1 MAEKKAPAQPAGS
14 APEAKGAAPRSGGI
28 EWLQDHMTTHF
39 ANVVNVQSTRE
50 QVDLFFGT
58 NQTWN
63 IAGSD
68 KVSVE
73 LSNRIIL
80 TPFAAKRL
88 LTVLGSVLKEY
99 EGRYGTLNIER

>member
-1 MAEKKAPAQPAGS
+1 MAKNPATSDPQSKTPEPPKPATVQWIDKTM
-14 APEAKGAAPRSGGI
+14 A
-28 EWLQDHMTTHF
+28 THF

-63 IAGSD
+63 VAGGAQVAVD
-68 KVSVE
+68 

-80 TPFAAKRL
+80 TPYAAKRL
-88 LTVLGSVLKEY
+88 WTVLGGVLREY
-99 EGRYGTLNIER
+99 ETRHGSLDIER

>member
-1 MAEKKAPAQPAGS
+1 MAAKSAPPETAAPPAPAT
-14 APEAKGAAPRSGGI
+14 EAARPSTVQWNDKNMA
-28 EWLQDHMTTHF
+28 THF

-63 IAGSD
+63 VAEGS
-68 KVSVE
+68 SVIVD

-88 LTVLGSVLKEY
+88 LTVLGGVLREY
-99 EGRYGTLNIER
+99 EQRHGPLQL

>member
-1 MAEKKAPAQPAGS
+1 MSETNLDAAGTPAAGNGQVQTRDTQL
-14 APEAKGAAPRSGGI
+14 AWDDAK
-28 EWLQDHMTTHF
+28 MTTHF

-63 IAGSD
+63 VGGGGQVAVD
-68 KVSVE
+68 

-88 LTVLGSVLKEY
+88 WTVLGSVLREY
-99 EGRYGTLNIER
+99 ETRHGNLEVER

>member
-1 MAEKKAPAQPAGS
+1 MAKNPVASDPT
-14 APEAKGAAPRSGGI
+14 AAPPEPPKAATVQWI
-28 EWLQDHMTTHF
+28 DKTMATHF

-63 IAGSD
+63 VAGSGQVAVD
-68 KVSVE
+68 

-80 TPFAAKRL
+80 TPYAAKRL
-88 LTVLGSVLKEY
+88 WTVLGGVLREY
-99 EGRYGTLNIER
+99 ETRHGSLDIER